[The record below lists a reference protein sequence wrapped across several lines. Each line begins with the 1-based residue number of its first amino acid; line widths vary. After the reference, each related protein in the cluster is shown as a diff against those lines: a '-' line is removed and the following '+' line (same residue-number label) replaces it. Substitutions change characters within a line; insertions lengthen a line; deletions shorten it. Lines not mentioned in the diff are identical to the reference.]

1 MKSLNLKVTVLLILI
16 AAAAQNARA
25 VEIPDGLFF
34 SDKDPVANLDL
45 LCSRDWAISTCT
57 LPPDFREELATAK
70 NEFFADADARTK
82 VLVALRQEALDAAEL
97 YGNRSTKYVGKSRI
111 LTALYDEAR
120 QEILK
125 SDYLIELQMEIDA
138 NGPSSEAHAQF
149 QKLAEIGEQ
158 YEESAKLPISE
169 RRKVRDEL
177 LHAYNQ
183 AQDLIRRYWNFATT
197 PSENFPRLKPTA
209 RPVAD
214 SSNLNSNAS
223 LALVA
228 GYRLVPADNWLSNG
242 HIILATDRKLL
253 EAMVLDSS
261 GRENPIRL
269 DEKELGFFGK
279 LQLSYD
285 AASRTVT
292 HRYRYDTSGKITSLK
307 MSLKDHLRAFLG
319 VK

>member
-1 MKSLNLKVTVLLILI
+1 MKLLNFKKTALAILI
-16 AAAAQNARA
+16 SAAAQNASA

-34 SDKDPVANLDL
+34 SEKDPVANLDL
-45 LCSRDWAISTCT
+45 ICSRDWDTATCT
-57 LPPDFREELATAK
+57 LPPDFREELAAAK

-82 VLVALRQEALDAAEL
+82 VLMALRQEALDAAEL
-97 YGNRSTKYVGKSRI
+97 FGNRSSRYIGKSKL
-111 LTALYDEAR
+111 LTALHDEAR

-158 YEESAKLPISE
+158 YDEAAKLPISA

-177 LHAYNQ
+177 LQSYNL
-183 AQDLIRRYWNFATT
+183 AQGLIRRYWNFATT

-214 SSNLNSNAS
+214 SSLLNSNAS

-228 GYRLVPADNWLSNG
+228 GYRLIPADNWLSNG
-242 HIILATDRKLL
+242 NIILATDRKLL

-285 AASRTVT
+285 AASRTLT
-292 HRYRYDTSGKITSLK
+292 HRYRYDSSGKITSLK
-307 MSLKDHLRAFLG
+307 MSLKDHLKAFLG